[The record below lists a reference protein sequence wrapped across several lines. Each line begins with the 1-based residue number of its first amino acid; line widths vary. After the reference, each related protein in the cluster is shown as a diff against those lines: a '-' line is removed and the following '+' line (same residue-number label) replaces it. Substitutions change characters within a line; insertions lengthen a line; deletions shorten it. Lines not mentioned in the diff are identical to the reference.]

1 MYKRLLLILFV
12 AVFTVGCGSS
22 RKTTKRTTKT
32 TKTTVKKRKRVK
44 KEQPT
49 DVKDVSK
56 DIEEKVVN
64 PIPKDGVSAYV
75 DQYSEIAK
83 EEMLQYGIPASITL
97 AQGILE
103 SGAGKGQLVQ
113 KANNHFGIK
122 CHDWKGAKV
131 YHDDD
136 EVGECF
142 RKYSLAKFSYRD
154 HSLFLSNR
162 KRYTDLFKLPK
173 DDYKSWARGLRAA
186 GYATDK
192 KYPAKLISLIERYQL
207 YRFDGEVLGKSE
219 DEYTQVTD
227 QLDQHTVAKG
237 ETLYG
242 LAKKYNLTVATL
254 KKYNGIEGNDIFE
267 GQVLYVKPLKTG
279 Y

>member
-12 AVFTVGCGSS
+12 AAFTVSCGSS
-22 RKTTKRTTKT
+22 KKTTRRTTNTTKT
-32 TKTTVKKRKRVK
+32 TKKRPRVIKVETVEGKEAPEITT
-44 KEQPT
+44 
-49 DVKDVSK
+49 
-56 DIEEKVVN
+56 EKVVN
-64 PIPKDGVSAYV
+64 PIPVDGVSAYV
-75 DQYSEIAK
+75 DQYAEIAK

-103 SGAGKGQLVQ
+103 SGAGNGELVQ

-122 CHDWKGAKV
+122 CHDWKGATV
-131 YHDDD
+131 FHDDD
-136 EVGECF
+136 EEGECF

-173 DDYKSWARGLRAA
+173 DDYKSWAKGLKAA

-227 QLDQHTVAKG
+227 QLDQHTVSKG

-242 LAKKYNLTVATL
+242 IAKKYNLTVATL
-254 KKYNGIEGNDIFE
+254 KQINGIEGNDIFE
-267 GQVLYVKPLKTG
+267 GQVLYIKPLNKG

>member
-1 MYKRLLLILFV
+1 MYKRLFLILFV

-22 RKTTKRTTKT
+22 KKTTRRTKT
-32 TKTTVKKRKRVK
+32 TKTTIKKRPRVK
-44 KEQPT
+44 KERPVE
-49 DVKDVSK
+49 VKVVPK
-56 DIEEKVVN
+56 GVEEKVVN

-75 DQYSEIAK
+75 DQYSAIAK
-83 EEMLQYGIPASITL
+83 EEMVQYGIPASITL

-103 SGAGKGQLVQ
+103 SGAGNGELVQ

-136 EVGECF
+136 EAGECF

-173 DDYKSWARGLRAA
+173 DDYKSWAKGLKAA

-192 KYPAKLISLIERYQL
+192 KYPTKLISLIERYQL

-227 QLDQHTVAKG
+227 QLDQHTVSQG

-242 LAKKYNLTVATL
+242 IAKKYNLTVAAL
-254 KKYNGIEGNDIFE
+254 KKYNGIEGDDIFE
-267 GQVLYVKPLKTG
+267 GQVLYIKPLKRG